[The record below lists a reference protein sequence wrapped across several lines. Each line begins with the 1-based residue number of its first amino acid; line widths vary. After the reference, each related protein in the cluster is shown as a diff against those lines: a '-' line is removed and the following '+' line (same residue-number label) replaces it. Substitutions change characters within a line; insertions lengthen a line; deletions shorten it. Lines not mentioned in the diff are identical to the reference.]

1 LDNKFFTFMM
11 IPDRKSKVRKVVVS
25 ASHIKLFLC
34 LGALVTVVIAAVF
47 VDYLSLLSQSIE
59 NKRLHAENAELKAQF
74 QVIEGKLGS
83 VEETLERIKTFST
96 KLKLITAVNDPQRNL
111 NLAMGPLSHGS
122 QGATELTENDSKRSP
137 ASKMSDEPVFKA
149 KSLQELTSGELAR
162 EEDHDYAKLS
172 IRVDQVSK
180 VANLREQG
188 VIELWELLQDRS
200 ALLAATPST
209 KPVQGWYTSRFG
221 YRISPF
227 TEKPLMH
234 EGLDIAAAPGTP
246 VFTTADGTVTFAG
259 YDPGYGKLVV
269 IDHGYGVETRYGHN
283 SEVFV
288 SSGQKV
294 RHGERISA
302 VGSTGRSTGPHV
314 HYEVR
319 VNGQPVDPLNYILED

>member
-34 LGALVTVVIAAVF
+34 LSALVTVVIAAVF

-122 QGATELTENDSKRSP
+122 QGATELTENDSKRAP

-149 KSLQELTSGELAR
+149 KSIQELTSGELAR